1 MKTIYDDPIIAAQPT
16 AEQIRISELQ
26 AIVST
31 ESEIRHVATVVQD
44 SLAQAEQALRDKSVV
59 LHRALDREL
68 APFVANVNRLH
79 GEAAPL
85 REQIAAIEA
94 AKAELLELLPIGKQI
109 AQLEDRLHQ
118 ITTRRSLGLG
128 TLNEND
134 PIRPV
139 MLERIELL
147 ERTDQVHLASA
158 ERRKLKRL
166 DDDVAEI
173 QAEIAALKASI
184 GIAS

>member
-1 MKTIYDDPIIAAQPT
+1 MQTIYDDPPVAAQPT
-16 AEQIRISELQ
+16 AEQIRIAELQ
-26 AIVST
+26 TIVST
-31 ESEIRHVATVVQD
+31 ESDIRSVA
-44 SLAQAEQALRDKSVV
+44 SLVLESLQQAESALRDKRVV
-59 LHRALDREL
+59 LNRAMDREL
-68 APFVANVNRLH
+68 SPFVATVTRLH
-79 GEAAPL
+79 AEAGPL
-85 REQIAAIEA
+85 REQIAAIDA
-94 AKAELLELLPIGKQI
+94 AKIELLELSPIGSKI
-109 AQLEDRLHQ
+109 DQLEDRLHQ

-166 DDDVAEI
+166 DDDVFEI
-173 QAEIAALKASI
+173 QAEIAALKAKI